1 MQTKKSGFSG
11 FFHEYELGPYLNGQ
25 QHERRGSNVQSFL
38 CSRVQKWSV
47 LIMGIVILAL
57 AMTASVLYG
66 LQNFPLSTAI
76 EAYTQFD
83 GSTEH
88 LIIKDTRVPRAI
100 TAAFVGG
107 SLAVAGVLLQA
118 LTRNPLASPSVLGIN
133 SGAALFIVI
142 ALFLAGNVFS
152 FTQLMWIG
160 FLGAGFTAILVYL
173 LGSAGRGGSS
183 PLKVTLAGSAVAAFA
198 SSLTSLLM
206 LMSNQTL
213 EEALYWLVGSV
224 SGRDLQHALMI
235 IPYLF
240 CGWILACFMAGSLNL
255 MALGDDVATGLGQKI
270 IWIKTAIVLVVVLLA
285 GGSVALTGPIGFVGI
300 MIPHIARYL
309 VGFDHRWILPYSV
322 VLGAIF
328 LVVADV
334 ISRFL
339 LVQEEVPVG
348 VATAV
353 LGVPFVIAIV
363 RRRAHE

>member
-1 MQTKKSGFSG
+1 M
-11 FFHEYELGPYLNGQ
+11 
-25 QHERRGSNVQSFL
+25 QSFL

-47 LIMGIVILAL
+47 LIMGIVILGL

-88 LIIKDTRVPRAI
+88 LIIKDTRVPRVI

-118 LTRNPLASPSVLGIN
+118 LTRNLLASPSVLGIN

-206 LMSNQTL
+206 LISNQTL

-240 CGWILACFMAGSLNL
+240 CGWILAGFMAGSLNL

-322 VLGAIF
+322 LLGAIF

>member
-1 MQTKKSGFSG
+1 M
-11 FFHEYELGPYLNGQ
+11 
-25 QHERRGSNVQSFL
+25 QSFL
-38 CSRVQKWSV
+38 CSRVQKWTV
-47 LIMGIVILAL
+47 LIMGIVLLAL

-142 ALFLAGNVFS
+142 ALFLAGNVFA

-183 PLKVTLAGSAVAAFA
+183 PLKVTLAGSAVAAF
-198 SSLTSLLM
+198 SSALTSLLM

-240 CGWILACFMAGSLNL
+240 CGWMLAGFMAGSLNL

-270 IWIKTAIVLVVVLLA
+270 IWIKSAIVLVVVLLA

-363 RRRAHE
+363 RGRAHE

>member
-1 MQTKKSGFSG
+1 
-11 FFHEYELGPYLNGQ
+11 
-25 QHERRGSNVQSFL
+25 
-38 CSRVQKWSV
+38 
-47 LIMGIVILAL
+47 MGIVLLAL

-142 ALFLAGNVFS
+142 ALFLAGNVFA

-183 PLKVTLAGSAVAAFA
+183 PLKVTLAGSAVAAF
-198 SSLTSLLM
+198 SSALTSLLM

-240 CGWILACFMAGSLNL
+240 CGWMLAGFMAGSLNL

-270 IWIKTAIVLVVVLLA
+270 IWIKSAIVLVVVLLA

-363 RRRAHE
+363 RGRAHE